1 MSPHLPPEL
10 WQRIFRFACLSRQSP
25 TDDDGN
31 HVTSQLQWPQLWLQ
45 ARQVNHAWRAN
56 IAQTY
61 LEVFLRCSP
70 QQQQQQQQQKQK
82 QKQQQQTRI
91 RFHCE
96 WDESEW
102 DYMFH
107 TATVEMGFDRLDA
120 NDESRVVFKEVDRS
134 PRAGLILG
142 SGRRR
147 MSWEDEGENG
157 DGDEDK
163 ESDRVKRL
171 DEKIYETWS
180 RNIDDYIGVAEEDE
194 WRSTT
199 TGDSGVDGGYG
210 GEPSMTP
217 HVITIHGASLDSE
230 LPGLQ
235 YDVSKREISFEWEP
249 MLHAFCIEYAELE
262 KRDLSREKEILAGVD
277 DMISSYYS
285 SARGM
290 SAIIDVMDSWW
301 AMKRK
306 NLQALRRHRIRRQWK
321 EKLGFDPQGNLFD
334 IDHEEKQL
342 KRIRDADGTGRED
355 YEDESSDED
364 DMVGAD
370 FGEEFLPDFDDDSDE
385 EDSDEDDI
393 MGSDFEVELP
403 SDFDDDSDEEGSD
416 DEDV

>member
-1 MSPHLPPEL
+1 
-10 WQRIFRFACLSRQSP
+10 
-25 TDDDGN
+25 
-31 HVTSQLQWPQLWLQ
+31 
-45 ARQVNHAWRAN
+45 
-56 IAQTY
+56 
-61 LEVFLRCSP
+61 
-70 QQQQQQQQQKQK
+70 
-82 QKQQQQTRI
+82 
-91 RFHCE
+91 
-96 WDESEW
+96 
-102 DYMFH
+102 MFH

-147 MSWEDEGENG
+147 MSWEDEGGDG

-163 ESDRVKRL
+163 ESDRAKRL

-194 WRSTT
+194 DEDEEEWRSTT
-199 TGDSGVDGGYG
+199 TGDSGVGGGCG

-262 KRDLSREKEILAGVD
+262 KRDLSQEKEILAGVH

-306 NLQALRRHRIRRQWK
+306 NLQELRRHRIRRQWK
-321 EKLGFDPQGNLFD
+321 EKLVFDPPDYLFD
-334 IDHEEKQL
+334 TDHEEKQL
-342 KRIRDADGTGRED
+342 ERIRDADRAGRED